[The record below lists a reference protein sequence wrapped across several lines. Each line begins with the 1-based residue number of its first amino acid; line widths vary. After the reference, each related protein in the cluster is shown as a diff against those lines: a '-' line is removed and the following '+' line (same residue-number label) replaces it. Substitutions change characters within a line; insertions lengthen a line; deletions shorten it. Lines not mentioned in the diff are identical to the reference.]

1 MALTPEIVER
11 AVLAGI
17 ITQAQRD
24 QLFALA
30 DGGNPAA
37 RKTTQSLAASEASVA
52 DEDLRLVGGGN
63 DLFVTIGTLLFLAGA
78 GFIATPALGAS
89 SAALYVVMAAA
100 IWGLAEIV
108 TRQKRM
114 RLSSTVLAV
123 LFLGAISALIGL
135 WTNSQVDLAAL
146 EANPLSAFALRGDI
160 GWLSFATTGAF
171 IAAAA
176 VYFWRFR
183 VPVIAALVALAATG
197 LAFMQTALLLYDG
210 VLGGQVAVP
219 TIEQIPDVL
228 RDALYV
234 PLICG
239 LIVFAIAVALDLHDR
254 ERRTIWSDCAFWL
267 HVVSAPLLVHPL
279 FIMATG
285 QDVAFGAIKPG
296 MDAVIGL
303 TVLIVVFTYVAL
315 VIDRRSL
322 LVPTLAYF
330 GSLGVANLV
339 GEAATEAGVPPI
351 ALVLI
356 AVGGLIILFG
366 AGWQR
371 IRSVVMRLTLP
382 KAVHRR
388 LPPIII

>member
-1 MALTPEIVER
+1 MLSESQLEA
-11 AVLAGI
+11 AVLQNI
-17 ITQAQRD
+17 ISAAQRD
-24 QLFALA
+24 AL
-30 DGGNPAA
+30 
-37 RKTTQSLAASEASVA
+37 KSLAGVKLTQAVASDASVA

-78 GFIATPALGAS
+78 SFIATPMLGANS
-89 SAALYVVMAAA
+89 YGLYALMAAA
-100 IWGLAEIV
+100 IWALAEIV
-108 TRQKRM
+108 TRQNRM

-123 LFLGAISALIGL
+123 LFLGASASMILL
-135 WTNSQVDLAAL
+135 WLSGQIDMSAI
-146 EANPLSAFALRGDI
+146 ESNPLAVLGIRKDI
-160 GWLSFATTGAF
+160 GWLSLASALIFMAT
-171 IAAAA
+171 AAA
-176 VYFWRFR
+176 YFWRFR
-183 VPVIAALVALAATG
+183 VPVIAALVALAATA
-197 LAFMQTALLLYDG
+197 LAFTQTAVWLYDG
-210 VLGGQVAVP
+210 VLAGQVAIP
-219 TIEQIPDVL
+219 TVDQIPDVL
-228 RDALYV
+228 RGALYV

-239 LIVFAIAVALDLHDR
+239 LIVFAVAVSLDLHDR

-296 MDAVIGL
+296 TDAVIGL
-303 TVLIVVFTYVAL
+303 SVLIIVFTYVAL

-339 GEAATEAGVPPI
+339 GNVATNAGVPPV

-371 IRSVVMRLTLP
+371 IRSIVMRLTLP
-382 KAVHRR
+382 PKLQRR
-388 LPPIII
+388 LPPVLV